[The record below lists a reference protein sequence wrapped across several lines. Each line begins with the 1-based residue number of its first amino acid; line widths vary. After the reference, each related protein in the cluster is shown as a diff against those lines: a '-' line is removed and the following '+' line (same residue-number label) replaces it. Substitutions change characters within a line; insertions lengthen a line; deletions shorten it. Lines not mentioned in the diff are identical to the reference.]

1 MTNHFSTLHCE
12 YNFHL
17 CGKLFIF
24 FIYIIFQPLIFNQ
37 KLIPQF
43 NVEKNLQ
50 KKLLKIRIYCNCGE
64 DVEIF
69 VGKVFHG

>member
-1 MTNHFSTLHCE
+1 M
-12 YNFHL
+12 
-17 CGKLFIF
+17 K
-24 FIYIIFQPLIFNQ
+24 

-50 KKLLKIRIYCNCGE
+50 KKLLKIGIYWNCGK

-69 VGKVFHG
+69 VGKVLHG